1 MRNDGKG
8 NPGGRNSLSKSYLTS
23 NPRYLWTSADI
34 SNHVNIKYLKEK
46 MEQCMA
52 A

>member
-1 MRNDGKG
+1 MRNDGNG

-23 NPRYLWTSADI
+23 KVLWPLADI
-34 SNHVNIKYLKEK
+34 SNHVNTEYLKEK